1 MRSMRTSCDRS
12 PCLRRCVG
20 PGRAGQVNR
29 ASAPVERSINL
40 RHPCPQPKMTEYDKR
55 CCCLREIQQT
65 EEKYTDTLGSIHQV
79 RCARDPC
86 LRRLLPA
93 FLKAQAALKLTIL
106 LPRLSEYWDDKH
118 LPPYLAPLLKSQVNR
133 GG

>member
-1 MRSMRTSCDRS
+1 MRSMRTSCDQS

-20 PGRAGQVNR
+20 PGRAGQVDR
-29 ASAPVERSINL
+29 ASMPVERSTNL
-40 RHPCPQPKMTEYDKR
+40 CHPCPQPKMTEYDKR

-79 RCARDPC
+79 RCAHGPC
-86 LRRLLPA
+86 QRCLLPV
-93 FLKAQAALKLTIL
+93 FPKAQAALKLTIL
-106 LPRLSEYWDDKH
+106 LSQLSDKH
-118 LPPYLAPLLKSQVNR
+118 VPPYLAPLLKSQVNR